1 MHEKRKEERRIFHTL
16 KGRIMRL
23 KLLLVFIF
31 LTPFVKCLAD
41 TGLAEVNLPPIE
53 TFIVEPTTIES
64 VNIWVPA
71 ARSGPFINRSCRIK
85 ENLVFSSVLPASVK
99 HQKTDNCPDQ
109 VARILAE
116 LTSFYHW
123 QALPLTIFNGWQ
135 WEYTYSMCQ
144 YESVSYDLANR
155 GGSWEN
161 GWEAIL
167 NLSCGTIQLQQLN
180 IKSLEKFSVNKNT
193 PAQSVIE
200 VKTFSSMRT
209 RDGYPK
215 ERKL

>member
-1 MHEKRKEERRIFHTL
+1 
-16 KGRIMRL
+16 MRL
-23 KLLLVFIF
+23 KLLLVLLFSI
-31 LTPFVKCLAD
+31 TPFVTCPAG
-41 TGLAEVNLPPIE
+41 TGRTEVNLPAIE
-53 TFIVEPTTIES
+53 TFVVEPIAFEN

-85 ENLVFSSVLPASVK
+85 ENLAFSSVLPASVK
-99 HQKTDNCPDQ
+99 HQKTENCPDQ

-116 LTSFYHW
+116 LTSFYHSRS
-123 QALPLTIFNGWQ
+123 LPLTIFNGWQ

-167 NLSCGTIQLQQLN
+167 NLSCGTIELQQLE
-180 IKSLEKFSVNKNT
+180 IQSPDKFSVKNSS
-193 PAQSVIE
+193 PAQSTIE

>member
-1 MHEKRKEERRIFHTL
+1 
-16 KGRIMRL
+16 MRL
-23 KLLLVFIF
+23 KLLLVLTF
-31 LTPFVKCLAD
+31 LTPFFKCLAD
-41 TGLAEVNLPPIE
+41 IGPAEVNLPAIE
-53 TFIVEPTTIES
+53 TFVVEPTAIES

-85 ENLVFSSVLPASVK
+85 ENLAFSSILPASVK
-99 HQKTDNCPDQ
+99 HQKSDNCPDQ
-109 VARILAE
+109 IARILAE
-116 LTSFYHW
+116 LASFYHW
-123 QALPLTIFNGWQ
+123 QSLPLTIFNGWQ

-167 NLSCGTIQLQQLN
+167 NLSCGAIQLQQLD
-180 IKSLEKFSVNKNT
+180 IESPEKFSVNNT
-193 PAQSVIE
+193 APAQSVIE
-200 VKTFSSMRT
+200 IKTFSSMRT